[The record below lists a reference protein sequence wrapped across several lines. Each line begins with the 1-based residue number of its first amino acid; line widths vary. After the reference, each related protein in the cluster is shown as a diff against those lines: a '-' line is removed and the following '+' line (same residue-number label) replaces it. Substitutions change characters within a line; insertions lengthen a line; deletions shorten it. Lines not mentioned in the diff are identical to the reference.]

1 MALIRLATFD
11 DLPAILTINNWAA
24 QHTAANFAVEP
35 ETLELWQ
42 ADWRDT
48 HEMYPWFMAV
58 DGDDVVGFAK
68 AAPWKGRC
76 AYHFTAEVTVYVEP
90 SHHGRGF
97 AKALCQKLIPILKA
111 QGYCTLLAGITIPN
125 AASERLHESF
135 GFRRVALLER
145 VGWKFDQWHDVGYWQ
160 LLLAAPGHRPDH
172 IKPVAEVVQKRL
184 AMSD

>member
-1 MALIRLATFD
+1 MPEVRLSTFD
-11 DLPAILTINNWAA
+11 DLPAILAISNWAA
-24 QHTAANFAVEP
+24 QHTAANFAAEP

-42 ADWRDT
+42 ADWRET

-90 SHHGRGF
+90 NHHGRGI
-97 AKALCQKLIPILKA
+97 AKVLYQKLIPTLKA

-125 AASERLHESF
+125 GASERLHESF

-145 VGWKFDQWHDVGYWQ
+145 VGWKFDQWHDVGYWE
-160 LLLAAPGHRPDH
+160 LVLRDADHTPGR
-172 IKPVAEVVQKRL
+172 IRPVAEVVGKRL